1 MPRLIFITHP
11 EVEVDPIREITEW
24 GLSEEGR
31 HRAAVF
37 ARSDVFTSATHVW
50 SSAERKARETAAI
63 LAEPKNLPVSVDPHL
78 GENDRS
84 ATGFLPPL
92 EFEAAADAFFAKP
105 ETSFRGWECAVD
117 AQARVEAAVRQIVAR
132 HSGDDLAIVA
142 HGAVGTL
149 LWCSLRRAQIDRMH
163 DQPSQGHYWTA
174 DMLTLRPDAGWH
186 PIG

>member
-11 EVEVDPIREITEW
+11 QVEVDPKTEITEW

-31 HRAAVF
+31 RRATVF
-37 ARSDVFTSATHVW
+37 TRSDVFASATHIW

-63 LAEPKNLPVSVDPHL
+63 LSEPKNLPVSVDARL

-84 ATGFLPPL
+84 ATGFLPPP
-92 EFEAAADAFFAKP
+92 EFEAAADAFFSQP
-105 ETSFRGWECAVD
+105 ETSFRGWERAFD
-117 AQARVEAAVRQIVAR
+117 AQARVEAAVRQIVAGQGG
-132 HSGDDLAIVA
+132 SDLAIVA

-149 LWCSLRRAQIDRMH
+149 LWYSLKGLPIDRSH

-174 DMLTLRPDAGWH
+174 DMTTLCPDAGWH
-186 PIG
+186 PIA